1 MKEIIKD
8 IINDINM
15 SAFIIGIIEVLT
27 GAILIKTTIGIS
39 TMLLIL
45 GGINIGKRTIWWK
58 GALKVKE
65 NEEILNKMKNKFYK
79 N

>member
-27 GAILIKTTIGIS
+27 GAILIKITIGIS
-39 TMLLIL
+39 AMLLIL
-45 GGINIGKRTIWWK
+45 GGIHVGK
-58 GALKVKE
+58 GLYGGKE
-65 NEEILNKMKNKFYK
+65 Q
-79 N
+79 